1 MYHKSRSN
9 HISFFIKKIFRGKT
23 GVSLSFVL
31 ISLLLVG
38 CTQDEPQDKNIEL
51 IQGYL
56 EYDLNTPNKEAIQAN
71 NEMWKWL
78 EEQQQASLPF
88 SKEYDAYLKDNY
100 GPYFSESGY
109 DKLVTRAQTLMFHL
123 AADKYEYQTTVRK
136 IDVEQSK
143 DTPTNYYFTV
153 NIDYEKK
160 GKEKVNADITGIAI
174 LRPDGIEEI
183 KYLGEKKMLM
193 KLLTDD

>member
-9 HISFFIKKIFRGKT
+9 RISFFIKTIFRGKT
-23 GVSLSFVL
+23 GVALSFVL
-31 ISLLLVG
+31 LSLLLVG

-56 EYDLNTPNKEAIQAN
+56 EYDLNTPNKEAIQAEN
-71 NEMWKWL
+71 DFFKSL
-78 EEQQQASLPF
+78 EGQQGSVPF
-88 SKEYDAYLKDNY
+88 SKEYDAYLKDSY

-109 DKLVTRAQTLMFHL
+109 DKLVSRAQTLMFHL

-143 DTPTNYYFTV
+143 DTPTNYYYTV

-160 GKEKVNADITGIAI
+160 GKEKVNAEITGIAI
-174 LRPDGIEEI
+174 LRPDGIEQI
-183 KYLGEKKMLM
+183 TYLGDKKMLM
-193 KLLTDD
+193 KLMTDD

>member
-1 MYHKSRSN
+1 M
-9 HISFFIKKIFRGKT
+9 
-23 GVSLSFVL
+23 
-31 ISLLLVG
+31 SLLLVG
-38 CTQDEPQDKNIEL
+38 CTQDESQDKNIAL

-71 NEMWKWL
+71 NELWKWV
-78 EEQQQASLPF
+78 EKQNQASVPF
-88 SKEYDAYLKDNY
+88 SKEYSAYLKDSY
-100 GPYFSESGY
+100 GPYFSDSGY
-109 DKLVTRAQTLMFHL
+109 DKLVSRAQTLMFHL
-123 AADKYEYQTTVRK
+123 AADKYDYQTTIRK

-160 GKEKVNADITGIAI
+160 GMEKVNADITGIAI
-174 LRPDGIEEI
+174 LRPDGIEQI
-183 KYLGEKKMLM
+183 TYLGDKKMLI